1 MPRCVLWLLILKK
14 TEKQLPENQMKILFL
29 SPGWPKG
36 RLWGELGFK
45 FPTLSLAA
53 LAAVTPLKWDVA
65 FHDDAIRPVSF
76 DTDADLIAL
85 TAMTAQANR
94 AYQLADG
101 FRQRGKTVVM
111 GGFHA
116 SNLPDEALSHAD
128 SIVVG
133 EGELVWPRLL
143 EDFCNGVLRPI
154 YRSEGLIDIN
164 QIPPARREIF
174 KGSGHFFTN
183 TIQTTRGCPFDCEF
197 CSVTSFYGRKY
208 RKRPLEHV
216 LAELEQLRKVNSF
229 VFFVD
234 DNIVADRNYAL
245 PLFAGMKGMGLKWL
259 SHAPIDFAED
269 QELLKAAGESGCIG
283 MFVGF
288 ESLNQESLIAM
299 GKVTNNAPLYRDYA
313 RQFRDNGIGILGSF
327 VMGCDGDTPAV
338 FEQTLRFCEDTR
350 LEAAIF
356 PVLTPY
362 PGTKVRQRLEAEG
375 RIFNNNWQ
383 DYDMEHV
390 TFFPKGMSVRQLQEG
405 YDQLC
410 HSFYSFGSIYRRVFK
425 LHRSVQV
432 FGPMNIGFRSAIRKK
447 KPTV

>member
-1 MPRCVLWLLILKK
+1 
-14 TEKQLPENQMKILFL
+14 MKILFL

-53 LAAVTPLKWDVA
+53 LAAVTPPEWEVA
-65 FHDDAIRPVSF
+65 FHDDAIRQTPF

-85 TAMTAQANR
+85 TAMTAQATR
-94 AYQLADG
+94 AYQLADA
-101 FRQRGKTVVM
+101 FRAQGKTVVM

-116 SNLPDEALSHAD
+116 SNLPDEALQHVD
-128 SIVVG
+128 SVVVG
-133 EGELVWPRLL
+133 EGELAWPQLLADFQAGRLQ
-143 EDFCNGVLRPI
+143 RS
-154 YRSEGLIDIN
+154 YRADGLIDTSL
-164 QIPPARREIF
+164 IPVARREIF

-197 CSVTSFYGRKY
+197 CSVTAFYGRKY
-208 RKRPLEHV
+208 RKRPVEQV

-234 DNIVADRNYAL
+234 DNIVADRKYSL
-245 PLFAGMKGMGLKWL
+245 PLFAGMKGMGIKWL

-269 QELLKAAGESGCIG
+269 QELLKAAGESGCVG

-288 ESLNQESLIAM
+288 ESLNQESLAAM
-299 GKVTNNAPLYRDYA
+299 GKVTNRADSFKAYA
-313 RQFRDNGIGILGSF
+313 QQFRDHGIGILGSF

-338 FEQTLRFCEDTR
+338 FEQTLRFCEDAR

-356 PVLTPY
+356 PILTPY
-362 PGTKVRQRLEAEG
+362 PGTAVRRRLEAEG
-375 RIFNNNWQ
+375 RIISNNWQ

-390 TFFPKGMSVRQLQEG
+390 TFEPRGMSEQELQDG
-405 YDQLC
+405 YDQIC
-410 HSFYSFGSIYRRVFK
+410 RSFYSLGSIWRRIGK

-432 FGPMNIGFRSAIRKK
+432 FGPMNIGFRSAIRRKR
-447 KPTV
+447 PSL

>member
-1 MPRCVLWLLILKK
+1 
-14 TEKQLPENQMKILFL
+14 MKILFL

-53 LAAVTPLKWDVA
+53 LAAVTPQQWDVA
-65 FHDDAIRPVSF
+65 FHDDAIRPVDF
-76 DTDADLIAL
+76 DSDADLIAL

-94 AYQLADG
+94 AYQLADA
-101 FRQRGKTVVM
+101 FRARGKTVVM

-116 SNLPDEALSHAD
+116 SNLPDEALQHVD
-128 SIVVG
+128 SVVVG
-133 EGELVWPRLL
+133 EGELAWPQLLADYQAGRLQ
-143 EDFCNGVLRPI
+143 RT
-154 YRSEGLIDIN
+154 YRADGLIDTAL
-164 QIPPARREIF
+164 IPPARRELF

-197 CSVTSFYGRKY
+197 CSVTAFYGRKY
-208 RKRPLEHV
+208 RKRPVEQV

-234 DNIVADRNYAL
+234 DNIVADRRYSL
-245 PLFAGMKGMGLKWL
+245 PLFEEMKGMGIKWL

-269 QELLKAAGESGCIG
+269 RELLKAAGDSGCVG

-288 ESLNQESLIAM
+288 ESLNQDSLAAM
-299 GKVTNNAPLYRDYA
+299 GKVTNKAESYKEYA
-313 RQFRDNGIGILGSF
+313 QQFRDHGIGILGSF
-327 VMGCDGDTPAV
+327 VMGCDDDTPAV
-338 FEQTLRFCEDTR
+338 FEQTLRFCEDAR

-356 PVLTPY
+356 PILTPY
-362 PGTKVRQRLEAEG
+362 PGTTVRKRLEAEG

-390 TFFPKGMSVRQLQEG
+390 TFQPKGMSVKELQDG
-405 YDQLC
+405 YDRIC
-410 HSFYSFGSIYRRVFK
+410 RSFYSFGSMYRRLFK
-425 LHRSVQV
+425 LHRSLQV
-432 FGPMNIGFRSAIRKK
+432 FGFMNIGFRAAIRNKRAD
-447 KPTV
+447 P

>member
-1 MPRCVLWLLILKK
+1 
-14 TEKQLPENQMKILFL
+14 MKILFL

-53 LAAVTPLKWDVA
+53 LAAVTPPEWEVA
-65 FHDDAIRPVSF
+65 FHDDAIRQTPF

-85 TAMTAQANR
+85 TAMTAQATR
-94 AYQLADG
+94 AYQLADA
-101 FRQRGKTVVM
+101 FRAQGKTVVM

-116 SNLPDEALSHAD
+116 SNLPDEALQHVD
-128 SIVVG
+128 SVVVG
-133 EGELVWPRLL
+133 EGELAWPQLLADFQAGRLQ
-143 EDFCNGVLRPI
+143 RS
-154 YRSEGLIDIN
+154 YRADGLIDTSL
-164 QIPPARREIF
+164 IPVARREIF

-197 CSVTSFYGRKY
+197 CSVTAFYGRKY
-208 RKRPLEHV
+208 RKRPVEQV

-234 DNIVADRNYAL
+234 DNIVADRKYSL
-245 PLFAGMKGMGLKWL
+245 PLFAGMKGMGIKWL

-269 QELLKAAGESGCIG
+269 QELLKAAGESGCVG

-288 ESLNQESLIAM
+288 ESLNQESLAAM
-299 GKVTNNAPLYRDYA
+299 GKVTNRADSFKAYA
-313 RQFRDNGIGILGSF
+313 QQFRDHGIGILGSF

-338 FEQTLRFCEDTR
+338 FEQTLRFCEDAR

-356 PVLTPY
+356 PILTPY
-362 PGTKVRQRLEAEG
+362 PGTAVRRRLEAEG
-375 RIFNNNWQ
+375 RIISNNWQ

-390 TFFPKGMSVRQLQEG
+390 TFEPRGMSVQELQDG
-405 YDQLC
+405 YDQIC
-410 HSFYSFGSIYRRVFK
+410 RSFYSLGSIWRRIGK

-432 FGPMNIGFRSAIRKK
+432 FGPMNIGFRSAIRRKR
-447 KPTV
+447 PSL

>member
-1 MPRCVLWLLILKK
+1 
-14 TEKQLPENQMKILFL
+14 MKILFL

-45 FPTLSLAA
+45 FPTLSLAS
-53 LAAVTPLKWDVA
+53 LAAVTPQDWDVS
-65 FHDDAIRPVSF
+65 FHDDAVRATNF

-85 TAMTAQANR
+85 TAMTAQATR
-94 AYQLADG
+94 AYQLADA
-101 FRQRGKTVVM
+101 FRSRGKTVVM

-116 SNLPDEALSHAD
+116 SNLPDEALQHVD
-128 SIVVG
+128 SVVVG

-143 EDFCNGVLRPI
+143 ADFQAGQLQQL
-154 YRSEGLIDIN
+154 YRADGLIDTAL
-164 QIPPARREIF
+164 IPQARREIF
-174 KGSGHFFTN
+174 KGSGHLFTN

-197 CSVTSFYGRKY
+197 CSVTAFYGRKY
-208 RKRPLEHV
+208 RKRPVEQV
-216 LAELEQLRKVNSF
+216 LAELQELRKANSF

-234 DNIVADRNYAL
+234 DNIVADRRYSL
-245 PLFAGMKGMGLKWL
+245 PLFEGMKGMGLKWL

-269 QELLKAAGESGCIG
+269 QELLKAAGESGCVG

-288 ESLNQESLIAM
+288 ESLNQDSLAAM
-299 GKVTNNAPLYRDYA
+299 GKVTNKAASYKAYA
-313 RQFRDNGIGILGSF
+313 QQFRDNGIGILGSF
-327 VMGCDGDTPAV
+327 VMGCDGDTPDV
-338 FEQTLRFCEDTR
+338 FEQTLRFCEDAR

-356 PVLTPY
+356 PILTPY

-375 RIFNNNWQ
+375 RIISNNWQ

-390 TFFPKGMSVRQLQEG
+390 TFQPRGMTVQQLQDG
-405 YDQLC
+405 YDQAC
-410 HSFYSFGSIYRRVFK
+410 RSFYSWGSIYRRIFK

-447 KPTV
+447 RADA

>member
-1 MPRCVLWLLILKK
+1 
-14 TEKQLPENQMKILFL
+14 MKILFL

-53 LAAVTPLKWDVA
+53 LAAVTPAEWEVA
-65 FHDDAIRPVSF
+65 FHDDAIRQTPF
-76 DTDADLIAL
+76 DIDADLIAL
-85 TAMTAQANR
+85 TAMTAQATR
-94 AYQLADG
+94 AYQLADA
-101 FRQRGKTVVM
+101 FRAQGKTVVM

-116 SNLPDEALSHAD
+116 SNLPDEALTHVD
-128 SIVVG
+128 SVVVG
-133 EGELVWPRLL
+133 EGELAWPQLLADFQAGRLQ
-143 EDFCNGVLRPI
+143 RS
-154 YRSEGLIDIN
+154 YRADGLIDTSL
-164 QIPPARREIF
+164 IPVARREIF

-197 CSVTSFYGRKY
+197 CSVTAFYGRKY
-208 RKRPLEHV
+208 RKRPVEQV

-234 DNIVADRNYAL
+234 DNIVADRKYSL
-245 PLFAGMKGMGLKWL
+245 PLFAGMKGMGIKWL

-269 QELLKAAGESGCIG
+269 QELLKAAGESGCVG

-288 ESLNQESLIAM
+288 ESLNQESLAAM
-299 GKVTNNAPLYRDYA
+299 GKVTNRADSFKAYA
-313 RQFRDNGIGILGSF
+313 QQFRDHGIGILGSF

-338 FEQTLRFCEDTR
+338 FEQTLRFCEDAR

-356 PVLTPY
+356 PILTPY
-362 PGTKVRQRLEAEG
+362 PGTAVRRRLEAEG
-375 RIFNNNWQ
+375 RIISNNWQ

-390 TFFPKGMSVRQLQEG
+390 TFEPRGMSVQELQDG
-405 YDQLC
+405 YDQIC
-410 HSFYSFGSIYRRVFK
+410 RSFYSLGSIWRRIGK

-432 FGPMNIGFRSAIRKK
+432 FGPMNIGFRSAIRRKR
-447 KPTV
+447 PSL